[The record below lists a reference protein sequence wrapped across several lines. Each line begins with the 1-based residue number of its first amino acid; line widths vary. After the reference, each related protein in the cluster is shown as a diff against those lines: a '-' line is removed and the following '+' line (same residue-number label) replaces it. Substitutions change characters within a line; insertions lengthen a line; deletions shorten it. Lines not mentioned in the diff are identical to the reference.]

1 MGLLKLISNR
11 ISTEWKEKF
20 NKNIDYLNDLEK
32 KLSDQDKSTNSRID
46 NLVLHSG
53 GDSPNEVVD
62 ARVNNRGETFE
73 TLQARLKAHESIGRR
88 NQSAFK

>member
-46 NLVLHSG
+46 NLSA
-53 GDSPNEVVD
+53 SFRRRIAERSVD
-62 ARVNNRGETFE
+62 ARVNNKGGN
-73 TLQARLKAHESIGRR
+73 L
-88 NQSAFK
+88 

>member
-46 NLVLHSG
+46 NLVMHSG

-62 ARVNNRGETFE
+62 ARVNHKGETFA
-73 TLQARLKAHESIGRR
+73 TLQGRLTDTEKRFLKASL
-88 NQSAFK
+88 S

>member
-1 MGLLKLISNR
+1 MGLLKLIGNR

-20 NKNIDYLNDLEK
+20 NQNIDYLNDLEK

-73 TLQARLKAHESIGRR
+73 TLQARLKAH
-88 NQSAFK
+88 